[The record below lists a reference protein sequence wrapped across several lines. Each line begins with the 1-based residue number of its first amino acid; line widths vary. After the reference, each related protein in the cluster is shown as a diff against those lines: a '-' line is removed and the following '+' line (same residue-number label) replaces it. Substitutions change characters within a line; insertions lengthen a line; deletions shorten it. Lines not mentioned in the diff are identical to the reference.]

1 MERHR
6 PPTLRETEM
15 SASGV
20 CVWGGGGGAD
30 LRIWPTRNVNEVVI
44 FLEKDFLRKGLI
56 YPINMH
62 FKCAYFVQG

>member
-1 MERHR
+1 M
-6 PPTLRETEM
+6 LQ
-15 SASGV
+15 G
-20 CVWGGGGGAD
+20 CVWGGGGGGAD
-30 LRIWPTRNVNEVVI
+30 VRIWPTINVNEVVV